1 LPFAAEMSDTIVS
14 KADFARLVGVSAA
27 RVSQWLGNG
36 MIGPEALLGNGRH
49 ARVRVE
55 LAKSMLRD
63 RLDPDRSHLGG
74 LQAPAGDRSGLTA
87 SKTRVVDL
95 QRELLEIK
103 LARVQ
108 GELIPRAAA
117 GRRRSGGAS
126 RSGNVWPCTAAH
138 GRPAPKC
145 WSAGIAAIS
154 PLAGCASAIWKRFP
168 SLARPNVC
176 SYIASPASMKAGR
189 CAGAILFA
197 LRGPSLEA
205 FCH

>member
-117 GRRRSGGAS
+117 MASSEALGRAVQR
-126 RSGNVWPCTAAH
+126 
-138 GRPAPKC
+138 
-145 WSAGIAAIS
+145 
-154 PLAGCASAIWKRFP
+154 
-168 SLARPNVC
+168 
-176 SYIASPASMKAGR
+176 
-189 CAGAILFA
+189 A
-197 LRGPSLEA
+197 LRGIVVGWAEGNLA
-205 FCH
+205 LCIRMAV